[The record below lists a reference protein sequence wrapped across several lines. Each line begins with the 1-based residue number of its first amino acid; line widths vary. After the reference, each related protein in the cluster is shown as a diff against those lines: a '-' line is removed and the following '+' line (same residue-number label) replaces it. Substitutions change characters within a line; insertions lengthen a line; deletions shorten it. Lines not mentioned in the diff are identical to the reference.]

1 MEVVTLRGTEE
12 RGVNHLAGRS
22 WRHLLAALALLVS
35 ISVAGGLAAQTDE
48 YAGAPVGTEEA
59 SADAAEA
66 WDAGE
71 RVRQMMAEWKATDPS
86 GRRFRERSARGEIS
100 LVEGVGQAQLN
111 IQDKRWGKSRSL
123 AYTRAFAE
131 SVREFVS
138 RIKKKQTSELLRDYF
153 EENLDESEYVYRQNE
168 STDEAMLRVVNK
180 VATLGERKLDQALAE
195 SGMSADEIARMTPP
209 QKKITFSDRLSL
221 KATTLAF
228 GSAAGLVPIK
238 TFEAFDDEGN
248 SAVGVVAVRSSRM
261 RYLADQIAAG
271 KTIRPDDDRAGAPI
285 TDRIGVFSDKELTNE
300 FGPRVWWDEHGY
312 PTIVAFGQWA
322 WSPEGLDKRKR
333 ARRRD
338 FAMKQAL
345 ADANTHLSTFINA
358 STRFTTVSNRGG
370 GAEEFS
376 LISADGTVSDE
387 ETAKIVDRLVESA
400 RMSSDVQLTGSR
412 VQREWFSRHPELDDH
427 ELVGVIVSWSPAQ
440 EDQIRA
446 ELGKKP
452 KHQPPAEKTVQKTRV
467 SSGTA
472 ESLDLMD
479 PADF

>member
-1 MEVVTLRGTEE
+1 MNR
-12 RGVNHLAGRS
+12 LAGRS
-22 WRHLLAALALLVS
+22 WQRLLAALALLIS
-35 ISVAGGLAAQTDE
+35 ISAAGGLAAQTDE
-48 YAGAPVGTEEA
+48 VAAAAPEGAEEA
-59 SADAAEA
+59 SADAAA
-66 WDAGE
+66 DWDADA
-71 RVRQMMAEWKATDPS
+71 RVRQMMAAWKATDPVGS
-86 GRRFRERSARGEIS
+86 HFRERSERGEIS
-100 LVEGVGQAQLN
+100 LVEGVGPAQLN

-123 AYTRAFAE
+123 AYTKAFTEA
-131 SVREFVS
+131 VREYVS
-138 RIKKKQTSELLRDYF
+138 RIKKRQTSELLRDYF
-153 EENLDESEYVYRQNE
+153 QEDLDESEYVYRQSE
-168 STDEAMLRVVNK
+168 STDDVMLRVVNK
-180 VATLGERKLDQALAE
+180 AAALGERKLDEALAE

-209 QKKITFSDRLSL
+209 QKKVAFSDRLSL
-221 KATTLAF
+221 KATTQAF
-228 GSAAGLVPIK
+228 GSAAGLVPVK
-238 TFEAFDDEGN
+238 TFEAFDNEGN
-248 SAVGVVAVRSSRM
+248 SAVGVVVVRSPGT

-271 KTIRPDDDRAGAPI
+271 KAIRPDDDRARAPI
-285 TDRIGVFSDKELTNE
+285 ADQIGVLSDKELTNE

-345 ADANTHLSTFINA
+345 TDANIHLATFINA
-358 STRFTTVSNRGG
+358 GTRFSSVSNRGDA
-370 GAEEFS
+370 AEEFS
-376 LISADGTVSDE
+376 LVSADGTVSDE

-400 RMSSDVQLTGSR
+400 RVSSDVELTGLR
-412 VQREWFSRHPELDDH
+412 VQREWFSRHPDLDGH

-472 ESLDLMD
+472 KSQDLMD